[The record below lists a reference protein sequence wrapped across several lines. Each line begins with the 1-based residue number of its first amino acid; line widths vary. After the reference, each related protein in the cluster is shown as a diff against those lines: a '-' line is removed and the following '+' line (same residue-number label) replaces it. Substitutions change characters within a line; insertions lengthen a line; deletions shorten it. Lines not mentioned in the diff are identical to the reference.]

1 MDKTRECVRLDGEK
15 TTFVLALIKGGAA
28 NLLYLGR
35 ALPIDEDL
43 AAIAA
48 SQARA
53 GHESQADNPPSPGLL
68 PERKDGW
75 NGTPA
80 AELVSDGRTLETDF
94 RLVGWELTDAA
105 ISLRY
110 EDKLLG
116 VSITQKIAARAGD
129 AFATRCEISAEQE
142 DEFIVT
148 RLASLVL
155 PVPARFTEV
164 TTYSGRWA
172 GEMRETRRTI
182 APDGVV
188 KRTAAGKPG
197 FEAGHWLKLHDP
209 VTDEALGAHLCWSG
223 DHELFLEQDSQGASD
238 SRATLLMGARWD
250 MGEVRPT
257 SGRPFTTPEAVFC
270 VGANEGALGQ
280 TFHKFARAHALPKR
294 DQWPERKVHFNT
306 WEALG
311 FNLSEDALTDLAD
324 AAANIGVERFVL
336 DDGWFA
342 NRRDDTRS
350 LGDWS
355 PAPHIELANVID
367 AVKAL
372 GMDFGLWIEP
382 EMVSPDSELY
392 RAHPEWCLHVA
403 GRDRSTMR
411 GQLAL
416 DLTLRNVRQYLRR
429 CFDTLLENGKI
440 GYLKWD
446 HNRDLFPTAG
456 KRFAQT
462 EALYSLMEDVR
473 RRHGVAIET
482 CASGGGRIDFGILR
496 HCERVWPSDNTD
508 AIERVRIIRAWSQ
521 FLPLEVLGS
530 HVGPSPNPITGRR
543 LTMDFRAKIAM
554 FGHMGVEADPR
565 SMNETDR
572 AVLAAHIA
580 LYKRWRGLLHNGDLT
595 RLEHPDPGIAGL
607 MVTHQNEGLAL
618 VAQTGFSAPFDAAPV
633 RLSGL
638 DPQSLYR
645 VTLPEPW
652 PPKASLYLAQ
662 RGQWRDGLILSGRA
676 LMTQGI
682 ALPLTHPETAW
693 LIALERRPS

>member
-15 TTFVLALIKGGAA
+15 TTLVLALVKGGAA

-35 ALPIDEDL
+35 ALLIDEDL

-48 SQARA
+48 SQAR
-53 GHESQADNPPSPGLL
+53 GRHESQADNPPSPGLL

-80 AELVSDGRTLETDF
+80 AELVSDGRALDTDF
-94 RLVGWELTDAA
+94 RLVGWELTEAA

-110 EDKLLG
+110 EDELLG
-116 VSITQKIAARAGD
+116 VAIIQEIAARAGD
-129 AFATRCEISAEQE
+129 AFATRAEISAEQE
-142 DEFIVT
+142 DDFILT

-188 KRTAAGKPG
+188 KRTATGKPG

-209 VTDEALGAHLCWSG
+209 ETDEALGAHLRWSG
-223 DHELFLEQDSQGASD
+223 DHELFLEPDSQGASD
-238 SRATLLMGARWD
+238 GRATLLMGARWD
-250 MGEVRPT
+250 MGEVRLA
-257 SGRPFTTPEAVFC
+257 SGHPFATPEAVFC
-270 VGANEGALGQ
+270 LGASEDALGQ
-280 TFHKFARAHALPKR
+280 AFHRFARAHTLPNR
-294 DQWPERKVHFNT
+294 DQWSERKVHINT

-311 FNLSEDALTDLAD
+311 FNLSEGALTDLAE

-342 NRRDDTRS
+342 NRRDDTKS

-355 PAPHIELANVID
+355 PSPPIGLAHVID

-392 RAHPEWCLHVA
+392 RAHPEWCLHVV
-403 GRDRSTMR
+403 GRNRSTMR
-411 GQLAL
+411 GQLVL
-416 DLTLRNVRQYLRR
+416 DLTLRDVRQYLHR

-440 GYLKWD
+440 AYLKWD

-462 EALYSLMEDVR
+462 EALYGLMDDVR
-473 RRHGVAIET
+473 SRHSVAIET

-554 FGHMGVEADPR
+554 FGHMGVETDPR
-565 SMNETDR
+565 SMNEADR

-595 RLEHPDPGIAGL
+595 RLEHPDPGISGL
-607 MVTHQNEGLAL
+607 MVTHQNQGLAM

-633 RLSGL
+633 RLVGL

-652 PPKASLYLAQ
+652 PARASLYLAKP
-662 RGQWRDGLILSGRA
+662 GQWRDGLILSGGA

-693 LIALERRPS
+693 LIALERQPS